1 MLGVNH
7 LTVTYGS
14 QLALEDASVRFE
26 AGQFSA
32 IIGPNGA
39 GKSTLLKTLVGLL
52 PDYADAVQFDP
63 GHSARSCISYV
74 PQQQTLDWAFPVTV
88 WDVAMMGRTGRLGW
102 LRFPGRADRKI
113 VQAALRETGVYALR
127 HRHIGALSGGQRQRV
142 LLARMLARRG
152 HLLLLDE
159 PLTGVDA
166 ATQESLMAL
175 LRAEADRG
183 RAVVM
188 VTHDLEQARRW
199 CDHLV
204 LINRRIIAAG
214 PPEQVYTPQNIEAT
228 FSSSHLGHTHA
239 EA

>member
-1 MLGVNH
+1 MLGVEN
-7 LTVTYGS
+7 LTVRYGAHT
-14 QLALEDASVRFE
+14 ALEGATVRFE

-32 IIGPNGA
+32 VIGPNGA
-39 GKSTLLKTLVGLL
+39 GKSTLLKVLAGLL
-52 PDYADAVQFDP
+52 PDPQGCVRFDP
-63 GHSARSCISYV
+63 GHTPRQCVSYV

-102 LRFPGRADRKI
+102 LRWAGRADRQK
-113 VQAALRETGVYALR
+113 VASALEETGVYDLR

-142 LLARMLARRG
+142 LLARMLAREG

-159 PLTGVDA
+159 PLTGVDP
-166 ATQESLMAL
+166 ATQEGLMAL
-175 LRAEADRG
+175 LRRQADRG

-188 VTHDLEQARRW
+188 VTHDLDQARRW

-204 LINRRIIAAG
+204 LVNRRVIADG
-214 PPEQVYTPQNIEAT
+214 TPDEVYTPHNIEAT
-228 FSSSHLGHTHA
+228 FSVSHLGHTHA

>member
-1 MLGVNH
+1 MLGVEH
-7 LTVTYGS
+7 LTVRYGT
-14 QLALEDASVRFE
+14 QEVLEDVTVRFE

-52 PDYADAVQFDP
+52 PDPDHNVRFDA
-63 GHSARSCISYV
+63 GHNAKNCIAYV

-102 LRFPGRADRKI
+102 LHWPTKKDRDI
-113 VQAALRETGVYALR
+113 VASGLKETGVYDLR
-127 HRHIGALSGGQRQRV
+127 KRHIGALSGGQRQRV
-142 LLARMLARRG
+142 LLARMLARQG

-166 ATQESLMAL
+166 HTQEQLMAL
-175 LRAEADRG
+175 LRHEADKG

-188 VTHDLEQARRW
+188 VTHDLEQARKW

-204 LINRRIIAAG
+204 LLNKRVVADGTPA
-214 PPEQVYTPQNIEAT
+214 EVYTPANIEAT
-228 FSSSHLGHTHA
+228 FSSSPLGHTHA

>member
-1 MLGVNH
+1 MLGVEN
-7 LTVTYGS
+7 LTVRYGT
-14 QLALEDASVRFE
+14 QVALEDATVRFE
-26 AGQFSA
+26 AGTFSA
-32 IIGPNGA
+32 VIGPNGA

-52 PDYADAVQFDP
+52 PDPAGRVRFDP
-63 GHSARSCISYV
+63 GHTAQNCVSYV

-102 LRFPGRADRKI
+102 LRWPSRGDRER
-113 VQAALRETGVYALR
+113 VTAALRETGVYELR

-142 LLARMLARRG
+142 LLARMLARDG

-166 ATQESLMAL
+166 ATQEQLMAL
-175 LRAEADRG
+175 LRAQADKG

-199 CDHLV
+199 CDRIILV
-204 LINRRIIAAG
+204 NRRIVADG
-214 PPEQVYTPQNIEAT
+214 TPDEVYTPRNIEAT
-228 FSSSHLGHTHA
+228 FSASYLGHTHA